1 MIATAEPSKQA
12 ITSFRTKLSVT
23 MMLVV
28 SGMTALGLYLAQ
40 RTVGT
45 TAERDLQ
52 QNFQAQLSSLHGL
65 EELRHAA
72 LAERCRVLS
81 EKPRIH
87 AALEDNALDLLYP
100 SAEDELRDLMEGEE
114 PTTEQTASTIHARFY
129 RFLDGTGAV
138 LPPTNLKD
146 VGVINIAVEAQLALA
161 QLPEKQQSG
170 YLSHR
175 DGGSDRVDEIIAF
188 PIFSTE
194 TGEIISALVVGF
206 KPLEIVPKSDD
217 AGIKSGIWVN
227 GRLHLASLSQSELG
241 ALGNEITRALT
252 RSDSVQNN
260 FTVRVN
266 GAPHLLFYKRL
277 NPGSLFPPAYEICLY
292 PLASAVAQLHRLR
305 WQIGGAGGL
314 LLLGGFVASHFVA
327 VRFSKPVEKL
337 ALDSEQNRAQRRLAE
352 AALISTSEKL
362 KRSTRYSADA
372 SHQLKTPV
380 TVLRAGIESLLS
392 REDFDA
398 AVYEELS
405 ALLHQT
411 HRLTGVI
418 EDLLLLSRM
427 DSGHLQIKSEAVDLS
442 ELIGEWLDDLA
453 TLLDQVDMRIEK
465 KLPAKIYVVGER
477 RYTSLIVQ
485 NLLENA
491 GKYNRAGGRIK
502 IEAQEKNGEVVVTV
516 GNTGEPIA
524 SSEQEHI
531 FERFHRGPEKS
542 ASGHGLGLSLARQL
556 ARLHG
561 GDLRLVHSGD
571 DWTEFEI
578 RFPAAQPA
586 ADGGSQTCMKP
597 LLRALSL
604 WLFVGNAGAL
614 EIDDFLDR
622 LDNALTFSAFQ
633 HNIQARL
640 SVTIDL
646 EDYQFDQPAP
656 ELIDSKIEKLFNPR
670 LTLFLD
676 TQLGKQVYFF
686 AQSRL
691 DRRFDPSNH
700 GAAVRLDEYA
710 LRLTPW
716 EDGRF
721 CFTIGKLG

>member
-1 MIATAEPSKQA
+1 MISPATAYSKEV
-12 ITSFRTKLSVT
+12 TSFRTKLALTIMLIVSAVT
-23 MMLVV
+23 VV
-28 SGMTALGLYLAQ
+28 VIYLGEGRVTAN
-40 RTVGT
+40 
-45 TAERDLQ
+45 AERDLRQ
-52 QNFQAQLSSLHGL
+52 KFQAELSSLDSL
-65 EELRHAA
+65 QELRNAT

-100 SAEDELRDLMEGEE
+100 SAKDELRDLMEGEE
-114 PTTEQTASTIHARFY
+114 PSSEQAASTLHARFY
-129 RFLDGTGAV
+129 RFLDGAGAV
-138 LPPTNLKD
+138 LPPPNLKD
-146 VGVINIAVEAQLALA
+146 VGVINTAAEAQLALA

-170 YLSHR
+170 YLSHP

-252 RSDSVQNN
+252 RSDSAQNN

-491 GKYNRAGGRIK
+491 GKYNRTGGRIK

-524 SSEQEHI
+524 PSEQEHI
-531 FERFHRGPEKS
+531 FERFHRGSEKS

-556 ARLHG
+556 ARLHD

-586 ADGGSQTCMKP
+586 ADGGS
-597 LLRALSL
+597 
-604 WLFVGNAGAL
+604 
-614 EIDDFLDR
+614 
-622 LDNALTFSAFQ
+622 
-633 HNIQARL
+633 
-640 SVTIDL
+640 
-646 EDYQFDQPAP
+646 
-656 ELIDSKIEKLFNPR
+656 
-670 LTLFLD
+670 
-676 TQLGKQVYFF
+676 
-686 AQSRL
+686 
-691 DRRFDPSNH
+691 
-700 GAAVRLDEYA
+700 
-710 LRLTPW
+710 
-716 EDGRF
+716 
-721 CFTIGKLG
+721 